1 MQKRCLK
8 IVVALALF
16 CTAWPL
22 WAQHATQLQTA
33 DSLFARKQYTQSLAQ
48 YEQLLAAGYYSPAM
62 LLRMAMVEEGL
73 AHPARALYYLNL
85 NYLATRD
92 GAVAA
97 HMEQLAQ
104 RHQLQGYEAAPFEGL
119 LSWLDRYRLSLST
132 VLAAL
137 ALFCAAMLW
146 AQVRRQH
153 KGGWAVPALAVV
165 LAALLTINNGVFH
178 RTQGIL
184 TQAPVYLMSG
194 PSAGADVVAIVN
206 PGHRLTVRGKKDVW
220 LQVQWAD
227 REAYVRE
234 DQLLPLQL

>member
-8 IVVALALF
+8 IVGALALF
-16 CTAWPL
+16 CAALPV

-48 YEQLLAAGYYSPAM
+48 YEQVLAAGFYSPAM

-92 GAVAA
+92 AQVAA

-119 LSWLDRYRLSLST
+119 FSWLNRYRGSLST

-137 ALFCAAMLW
+137 ALLCTALLW
-146 AQVRRQH
+146 VQVRKRQPVA
-153 KGGWAVPALAVV
+153 GVRAALVV
-165 LAALLTINNGVFH
+165 VVAALLVINNGAFH

-184 TQAPVYLMSG
+184 TQAPVCLMSG

-206 PGHRLTVRGKKDVW
+206 PGHRLTVRSKKDVW

-227 REAYVRE
+227 REAYVKE